1 MQVPSTA
8 PAGSECMQRLDFETL
23 ELFEARQ
30 GGTLALDSR
39 RNPTSSSTERLPSM
53 QLSSTPI
60 ERGLLG
66 QLLGASRLTPAAH
79 YVEAAAAIR
88 GTVDDERARM
98 SAVWSQL
105 DLRTHA
111 APRRAYSARSPPHS
125 ALSSP
130 PCSLPRARVPFPIP
144 RRSRAP
150 DEGYN
155 PSSSSYLISGNQA
168 SLPPAVARLT
178 ADCLTVRCTVP
189 AGVGLAILERQLK
202 PKDLVQLWDKKGKGG
217 VSKVE
222 FRQGLIHSLGISAEM
237 RAADILFDQLDDDGG
252 GTLDLGE
259 LDLALRK
266 VLDEAAT
273 REESETHAS
282 AHHTAPRVRRYA
294 TRRPSYGRARRISAR
309 WRRRGWRN

>member
-8 PAGSECMQRLDFETL
+8 PEGSERPRRMQVPSTAPEGSERMQRLDFETL

-60 ERGLLG
+60 ERGLPLDAPDEGRNQMQSEVIRCNQWSSERGLLG

-111 APRRAYSARSPPHS
+111 APRRAYSAFSPPHS

-130 PCSLPRARVPFPIP
+130 QCLPH
-144 RRSRAP
+144 
-150 DEGYN
+150 
-155 PSSSSYLISGNQA
+155 
-168 SLPPAVARLT
+168 PPAVAR
-178 ADCLTVRCTVP
+178 A
-189 AGVGLAILERQLK
+189 
-202 PKDLVQLWDKKGKGG
+202 
-217 VSKVE
+217 
-222 FRQGLIHSLGISAEM
+222 
-237 RAADILFDQLDDDGG
+237 
-252 GTLDLGE
+252 
-259 LDLALRK
+259 
-266 VLDEAAT
+266 
-273 REESETHAS
+273 
-282 AHHTAPRVRRYA
+282 
-294 TRRPSYGRARRISAR
+294 
-309 WRRRGWRN
+309 

>member
-8 PAGSECMQRLDFETL
+8 PAGSERMQRLDFETL

-111 APRRAYSARSPPHS
+111 APRRAYSAFSPPHS

-130 PCSLPRARVPFPIP
+130 QCLPH
-144 RRSRAP
+144 
-150 DEGYN
+150 
-155 PSSSSYLISGNQA
+155 
-168 SLPPAVARLT
+168 PPAVAR
-178 ADCLTVRCTVP
+178 A
-189 AGVGLAILERQLK
+189 
-202 PKDLVQLWDKKGKGG
+202 
-217 VSKVE
+217 
-222 FRQGLIHSLGISAEM
+222 
-237 RAADILFDQLDDDGG
+237 
-252 GTLDLGE
+252 
-259 LDLALRK
+259 
-266 VLDEAAT
+266 
-273 REESETHAS
+273 
-282 AHHTAPRVRRYA
+282 
-294 TRRPSYGRARRISAR
+294 
-309 WRRRGWRN
+309 